1 MLPTTVAKYVLE
13 TWEDLRKLQEEFKKA
28 MFENAIAKFST
39 ITAVDRLDITIRL
52 DTIRSIARPNKL
64 PVRKGMNAT
73 TTNKETD
80 ELRSGDRFG
89 KDGRHAEVAYR
100 TRANDDSNES
110 DERYAQQTHQWRE
123 TMRGAN

>member
-39 ITAVDRLDITIRL
+39 ITAVDRLDISIQL

-73 TTNKETD
+73 TP
-80 ELRSGDRFG
+80 
-89 KDGRHAEVAYR
+89 
-100 TRANDDSNES
+100 TR
-110 DERYAQQTHQWRE
+110 RQTI
-123 TMRGAN
+123 